1 MHDGSSYFYV
11 SATSRSY
18 DKLTTSSTVGTRPRE
33 FIAFPSV
40 DARPDVVDDR
50 NGFAAASAVC
60 GNHTAVGGRSERT
73 GSELIPH

>member
-1 MHDGSSYFYV
+1 MHDGSSYFYA
-11 SATSRSY
+11 SAASHSH
-18 DKLTTSSTVGTRPRE
+18 DKLATPSTVGTRPRE

-40 DARPDVVDDR
+40 DAGPDVVDDR
-50 NGFAAASAVC
+50 NGFAAASAVR